1 MMNIEKLTGKNNQ
14 VKNESEI
21 STGKYTLES
30 SDSPSFDEF
39 MQLTEEQ
46 KQEQA
51 LNQSSLPVLAK
62 AKARLTRN
70 LQDLILYGNQP
81 HHDVIK
87 SIRLLE
93 LNKKDNE
100 REELN
105 LDLSSLKKDDIEF
118 FKMCVDNPA
127 MLVSQMNNQNFQIN
141 FATAASEAGQISYKS
156 LNLSKD
162 LFNLIEKAYQSQK
175 PIRLDFDGDSS
186 VILRIDAQGRLG
198 AEFMSSDKAMESLLK
213 SSIPNLAHKFDTEEI
228 PYTKI
233 IYKDNNKKHDK
244 KEQKGD

>member
-1 MMNIEKLTGKNNQ
+1 MNIEKLTGQNNQ
-14 VKNESEI
+14 VKNEPEV
-21 STGKYTLES
+21 STGKYAPEL
-30 SDSPSFDEF
+30 SDVPSFGEF
-39 MQLTEEQ
+39 IQSTAEQ
-46 KQEQA
+46 KQEQE
-51 LNQSSLPVLAK
+51 LNQSSLPALVK
-62 AKARLTRN
+62 AKAGLARN
-70 LQDLILYGNQP
+70 LQDLILHGNQP
-81 HHDVIK
+81 NGVIK
-87 SIRLLE
+87 GIRLSG
-93 LNKKDNE
+93 LNKKGDHE
-100 REELN
+100 ALS

-127 MLVSQMNNQNFQIN
+127 MLVSQMNNQDFQLNFSIPGE
-141 FATAASEAGQISYKS
+141 SGQISYKS

-162 LFNLIEKAYQSQK
+162 LFNLIEKAYQNQK
-175 PIRLDFDGDSS
+175 PIRLDFEGNSS